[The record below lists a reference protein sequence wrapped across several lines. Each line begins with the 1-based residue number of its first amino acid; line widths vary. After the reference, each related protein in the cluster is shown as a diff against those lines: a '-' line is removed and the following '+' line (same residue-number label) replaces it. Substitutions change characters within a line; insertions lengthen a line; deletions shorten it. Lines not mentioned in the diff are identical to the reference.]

1 MKKVFNFI
9 GHVFLLIA
17 AIVLFLLPSLSQA
30 RVFWVIPYGN
40 NNSIYLSDIIVNEKD
55 NLMAAYWFVDGKA
68 FRIGEWM
75 FSKGDLNGYVDWGDN
90 IYQKFNIKD
99 GHEYIADDED

>member
-1 MKKVFNFI
+1 MKKIVNYI
-9 GHVFLLIA
+9 AHVLLTLSIA
-17 AIVLFLLPSLSQA
+17 FLFLLPSLSQA

-40 NNSIYLSDIIVNEKD
+40 DNSIYLSDIIVNEKD
-55 NLMAAYWFVDGKA
+55 NLMAAYWFVDGKV

-99 GHEYIADDED
+99 GYEYISEDGD